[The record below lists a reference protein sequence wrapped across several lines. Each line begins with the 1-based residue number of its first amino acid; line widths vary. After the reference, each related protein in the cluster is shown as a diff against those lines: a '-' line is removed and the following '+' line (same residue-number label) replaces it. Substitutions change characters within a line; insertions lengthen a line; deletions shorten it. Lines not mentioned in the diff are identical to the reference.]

1 MTEMPG
7 PTKGGTLET
16 LRIDQLK
23 ASPNNPRRLF
33 DPEPLA
39 ALKASIQ
46 THGVLVPLTVFKLP
60 GQEKYGIIDGE
71 RRFRCCQ
78 ELAVEKPAIGIPVNI
93 VDPPTDMARLIYMFN
108 IHQFSRAMGTDAD
121 GTGAPNGN

>member
-1 MTEMPG
+1 MTEMPS
-7 PTKGGTLET
+7 PAKGGILET

-39 ALKASIQ
+39 ALKASIH

-71 RRFRCCQ
+71 RRFRCLSRIGRGESCHRYSS
-78 ELAVEKPAIGIPVNI
+78 EHCVPAKRYG
-93 VDPPTDMARLIYMFN
+93 
-108 IHQFSRAMGTDAD
+108 
-121 GTGAPNGN
+121 